1 MDLKGKRVY
10 VENLGC
16 AKNQVD
22 AELMLHELAQHG
34 SLAVADAAE
43 ADLILVNTCAFIESA
58 RVESIDTF
66 FELHTAHP
74 DTPIVI
80 TGCLSQRYAD
90 ALAQDL
96 PEAAGILGNRD
107 PRAIASFLSRLDP
120 SARAVELPPYPALA
134 KLDETRGVLL
144 NFPGSA
150 YLKLSEGC
158 NHCCR
163 YCAIPL
169 IRGPLQS
176 RPRQLIV
183 TEAQRLIESGV
194 KEINL
199 IAQDLASY
207 GQDWDGKTGHFNS
220 LLQDLATLE
229 GEFYLRLLYIHPDA
243 FPVELPEI
251 IAASEK
257 IIPYFDLPFQH
268 ASKAV
273 LQAMGRRG
281 DAESYLRL
289 IESIRQILP
298 DATFRSTFMLGFTHD
313 DKEAFSELKA
323 FIQAAQLDWAGT
335 FIYSPEEGT
344 SAYGDSNPRQLARSL
359 RQAKRNQKEF
369 LALQEPITQQRLARF
384 VNREL
389 EILIEEILPEEE
401 LAIGRSL
408 YQAPEVDGLTVVSGA
423 HLTVGEFVPCKIVKT
438 TGYDLQG
445 VVIQ

>member
-22 AELMLHELAQHG
+22 AELMLHELSQHG
-34 SLAVADAAE
+34 SIMATDASE

-66 FELHTAHP
+66 FELHSAYP
-74 DTPIVI
+74 NTPIVI
-80 TGCLSQRYAD
+80 TGCLSQRYAHE
-90 ALAQDL
+90 LTQEL
-96 PEAAGILGNRD
+96 PEANGILGNRD
-107 PRAIASFLSRLDP
+107 PRAIASFLTHLETNKQ
-120 SARAVELPPYPALA
+120 AVELPPYPALA
-134 KLDETRGVLL
+134 QLNETRGELL

-150 YLKLSEGC
+150 YLKISEGC
-158 NHCCR
+158 NHRCR

-176 RPRQLIV
+176 RPRQVILS
-183 TEAQRLIESGV
+183 EAQRLITSGV

-207 GQDWDGKTGHFNS
+207 GQDWDGKAGHFNS
-220 LLQDLATLE
+220 LLQELAALD
-229 GEFYLRLLYIHPDA
+229 GEFFLRLLYIHPDA

-251 IAASEK
+251 VAASKK

-268 ASKAV
+268 ASQAV
-273 LQAMGRRG
+273 LQAMGRQG
-281 DAESYLRL
+281 DGESYLRL
-289 IESIRQILP
+289 IESIRQVLP
-298 DATFRSTFMLGFTHD
+298 DATFRSTFMLGFTND

-323 FIQAAQLDWAGT
+323 FAQAAQLDWAGT

-344 SAYGDSNPRQLARSL
+344 SAYSDSDRKSLARRI
-359 RQAKRNQKEF
+359 RQAKRHQKEF
-369 LALQEPITQQRLARF
+369 LALQEQISQQRLERF

-389 EILIEEILPEEE
+389 EILIEEVLPEEE

-408 YQAPEVDGLTVVSGA
+408 YQAPEVDGLTVVSGTG
-423 HLTVGEFVPCKIVKT
+423 LTSGEFVSCKIVKT
-438 TGYDLQG
+438 TGFDLQG